1 MTKKSRL
8 KKMLTCVFALS
19 FVICI
24 CWLAGGSFLV
34 VHAAEIEVN
43 PNDTYYHENNIY
55 DTCDVYFDSDVYP
68 ITVHCVNYAYDPN
81 AGELFSYGEYI
92 ATEYDVIIN
101 SAEDYIRVSTCETEY
116 LKNYHYGTVITSIKC
131 KGFSPS
137 TCSVKFTDKFGSW
150 AENMLS
156 VNIHPTNSSVHFF
169 GYGVEDTSV
178 KNISLTF
185 LGGYDNG
192 YSDGYEK
199 GVQDGYDTGYDY
211 GYRLG
216 QEAVN
221 AGNNS
226 SNTTTDTTD
235 KPDTTSDDWKTLLGI
250 GGALILLAVVV
261 LGITKATKQ
270 LK

>member
-1 MTKKSRL
+1 MTKRTRL
-8 KKMLTCVFALS
+8 KKMLSCVFVLS
-19 FVICI
+19 FVICL

-34 VHAAEIEVN
+34 VHAAEIEGN
-43 PNDTYYHENNIY
+43 PQDTYYHKNNIY

-68 ITVHCVNYAYDPN
+68 ITVHCVNYAFDEN
-81 AGELFSYGEYI
+81 AGGLGSYGRYI
-92 ATEYDVIIN
+92 ATEYDVTIN
-101 SAEDYIRVSTCETEY
+101 SAEDYLKVSTCETNSGY
-116 LKNYHYGTVITSIKC
+116 FYGTVITSIKC

-137 TCSVKFTDKFGSW
+137 SCSVKFTERFASW
-150 AENMLS
+150 ADNLLS
-156 VNIHPTNSSVHFF
+156 VNIHNTSGGVHFF

-192 YSDGYEK
+192 YTDGYEK

-221 AGNNS
+221 AGNNN

-235 KPDTTSDDWKTLLGI
+235 TTEPTDDNWKTLLGI
-250 GGALILLAVVV
+250 GAALILLSVVV

>member
-1 MTKKSRL
+1 MTKRSRL
-8 KKMLTCVFALS
+8 KKMLSCVFVLS
-19 FVICI
+19 FVVCI
-24 CWLAGGSFLV
+24 CWLAGSSFLV

-43 PNDTYYHENNIY
+43 PDDNYYHQNNIY
-55 DTCDVYFDSDVYP
+55 DSCNVYFNSDVYP
-68 ITVHCVNYAYDPN
+68 ITVHCVNYAFVEKMGGIGTSGTYT
-81 AGELFSYGEYI
+81 
-92 ATEYDVIIN
+92 ATEYDVVIK
-101 SAEDYIRVSTCETEY
+101 SAEDYLKVSTCEQTGSGY
-116 LKNYHYGTVITSIKC
+116 FYGTVITSIKC

-137 TCSVKFTDKFGSW
+137 SCSVKFTERFGSW
-150 AENMLS
+150 ADNHLS
-156 VNIHPTNSSVHFF
+156 VNIHPQNAGVHFF

-178 KNISLTF
+178 KNISLSF

-192 YSDGYEK
+192 YSDGYDK

-235 KPDTTSDDWKTLLGI
+235 TTDTTSDDWQTLLGI
-250 GGALILLAVVV
+250 GAALILLAVIV